1 MMSGTPDI
9 PFSAGESEALLA
21 RVRAGDEEALDRL
34 FTLTYDHLHRTAG
47 ALLRS
52 EGPGHTLQPTALVH
66 ELWLKLSGGGP
77 PPVASQAHFLGIA
90 ARAMRQVLVDH
101 ARRRQAGKRG
111 DGRIPAR
118 ISQVQVG
125 VECDIEE
132 LIALDDALAKLGE
145 LNPRLRELVELRFF
159 GGLTEEEIAA
169 TLDVTTR
176 TVQRDWV
183 KARAWLHQ
191 ALGKPSE

>member
-1 MMSGTPDI
+1 
-9 PFSAGESEALLA
+9 
-21 RVRAGDEEALDRL
+21 
-34 FTLTYDHLHRTAG
+34 
-47 ALLRS
+47 
-52 EGPGHTLQPTALVH
+52 
-66 ELWLKLSGGGP
+66 
-77 PPVASQAHFLGIA
+77 
-90 ARAMRQVLVDH
+90 VLVDH

-111 DGRIPAR
+111 DGRVPAR

-169 TLDVTTR
+169 TLGVTTR

-191 ALGKPSE
+191 ALGRPAE